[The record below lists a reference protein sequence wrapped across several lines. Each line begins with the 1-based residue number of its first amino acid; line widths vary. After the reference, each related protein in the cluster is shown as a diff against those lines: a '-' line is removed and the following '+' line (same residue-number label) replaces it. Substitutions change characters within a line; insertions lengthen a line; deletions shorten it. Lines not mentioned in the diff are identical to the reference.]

1 MFILGGIII
10 VSIVVF
16 IIIINLKNMET
27 QSKVLKWA
35 LIVGIVIVINMFF
48 NYALSLVYK
57 SPEYETFCPNT
68 AQVVENVNTQKQCVT
83 IGGQWNP
90 NYYNQPIPAE
100 KMVIQGY
107 CDQQFTCRNNYEAA
121 QKVYDRNV
129 FITLVILGALC
140 VAFGS
145 FLKGNILI
153 SIALSLAGVLSF
165 IIASMRY
172 WTSADDLI
180 KVIILAIALAILI
193 WVAVKKFKSN

>member
-1 MFILGGIII
+1 MQ
-10 VSIVVF
+10 
-16 IIIINLKNMET
+16 T
-27 QSKVLKWA
+27 QSKVLKWS
-35 LIVGIVIVINMFF
+35 LIIGIVIVLNLFF

-57 SPEYETFCPNT
+57 NPEYEVFCPNT
-68 AQVVENVNTQKQCVT
+68 SQVVENVNTQKQCVA

-90 NYYNQPIPAE
+90 NYYNQPVPVPVE
-100 KMVIQGY
+100 KTAPQGY
-107 CDQQFTCRNNYEAA
+107 CDQQFTCRNSFDAA

-140 VAFGS
+140 VAVGT
-145 FLKGNILI
+145 FLKGNMLI
-153 SIALSLAGVLSF
+153 SVALSLGGVLSF

-193 WVAVKKFKSN
+193 WVAVKKFKNN

>member
-1 MFILGGIII
+1 
-10 VSIVVF
+10 
-16 IIIINLKNMET
+16 MET

-35 LIVGIVIVINMFF
+35 LIIGIVIVINMFF
-48 NYALSLVYK
+48 NYALSLAYK
-57 SPEYETFCPNT
+57 NPVYETFCPNT
-68 AQVVENVNTQKQCVT
+68 AQVIENVNTQKQCVD

-90 NYYNQPIPAE
+90 NINYQNYNQSMPVE
-100 KMVIQGY
+100 KTVIQGY

-140 VAFGS
+140 VALGS

-193 WVAVKKFKSN
+193 WVAIKKFKSS